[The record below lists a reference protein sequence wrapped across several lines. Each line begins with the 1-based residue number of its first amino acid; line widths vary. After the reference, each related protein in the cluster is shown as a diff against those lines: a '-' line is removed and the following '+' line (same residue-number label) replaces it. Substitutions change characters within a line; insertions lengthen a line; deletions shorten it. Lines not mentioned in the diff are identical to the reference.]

1 LRVALLLV
9 IITLVWALA
18 PTAGAASK
26 FEVLY
31 KFYGYQNGAFPSA
44 GLTYDSAG
52 NLYGTTTTGS
62 SNHSPLDSDAFE
74 LTPNSDGSWT
84 EGIIY
89 TFTGGPQGYAPQGTL
104 IFDSAGNLYGTMSEG
119 GINGNSGS
127 GLVYELSPNG
137 DGTWTDTVLYNLG
150 SDDGAYPGAVIF
162 GAAGNLYGI
171 TTDDGGNTVG
181 GTVFQLTPKEHG
193 TWTFATLY
201 NFCSLKY
208 CRDGGAPVGGLT
220 FDSAGNLYGTTEEG
234 GEYADGVVFELTPT
248 TKGLWNEKV
257 LHQFV
262 GGSYDGA
269 VPLGGVTFDSNGRL
283 YGTTLRGGR
292 TEGSCDHGCGVVFK
306 LVKDSQGV
314 WHEGVIHKL
323 SPAAAFPQAGLVFN
337 GRDLFG
343 ASFGNGNGANNGVV
357 FEVVP

>member
-1 LRVALLLV
+1 M
-9 IITLVWALA
+9 A
-18 PTAGAASK
+18 PRPMK
-26 FEVLY
+26 
-31 KFYGYQNGAFPSA
+31 
-44 GLTYDSAG
+44 
-52 NLYGTTTTGS
+52 
-62 SNHSPLDSDAFE
+62 
-74 LTPNSDGSWT
+74 
-84 EGIIY
+84 
-89 TFTGGPQGYAPQGTL
+89 
-104 IFDSAGNLYGTMSEG
+104 
-119 GINGNSGS
+119 
-127 GLVYELSPNG
+127 
-137 DGTWTDTVLYNLG
+137 
-150 SDDGAYPGAVIF
+150 
-162 GAAGNLYGI
+162 
-171 TTDDGGNTVG
+171 GGNTVG

-306 LVKDSQGV
+306 L
-314 WHEGVIHKL
+314 
-323 SPAAAFPQAGLVFN
+323 
-337 GRDLFG
+337 
-343 ASFGNGNGANNGVV
+343 
-357 FEVVP
+357 